1 MFFAKPALGEQPHHM
16 HFEYMDTEPYTR
28 QQEGIGYNGDG
39 RILKIETSDQE
50 GEEGEPTVFPAYRL
64 RSSILGGEVVYE
76 NGQAFVYAG
85 GEKIATNY
93 EVGTPSPTLA
103 TMWHHKDPN
112 MSSYRSTEPGGTVLG
127 TGVDNHDWDKI
138 ETDGDGKSVGL
149 SQPSYPAPPPNEL
162 YTSGWSFGTMQTG
175 QYALYTVDGLHVP
188 PETFA
193 AQMGRLGSSADIDCT
208 REEILTPA
216 DDGGRIVSPCY
227 DTMTLALHG
236 IFVLPYSGPLGDSRW
251 PDDRVI
257 YRDYAFA
264 TQPQPESENM
274 RNFRDAVQA
283 ARDIL
288 NENGGDNP
296 CARFF
301 EGAGLEALA
310 EVESVVSRQGENTFE
325 DLQNGALGIR
335 MGIPTL
341 SISGFIGYGGGSVTD
356 LDGNVT
362 SIPGRVGYLT
372 PNSVRINTR
381 GPFVRRIPMSNSL
394 NDRLGRPGGYAPGSL
409 QSRVVQLLHEAAHL
423 LFRNRR
429 TYQVPTANIP
439 FNSETVFDRV
449 IPLDGEDHD
458 PYGDV
463 SGRNTNRVMA
473 ACRAQINRIR

>member
-1 MFFAKPALGEQPHHM
+1 
-16 HFEYMDTEPYTR
+16 
-28 QQEGIGYNGDG
+28 
-39 RILKIETSDQE
+39 
-50 GEEGEPTVFPAYRL
+50 
-64 RSSILGGEVVYE
+64 
-76 NGQAFVYAG
+76 
-85 GEKIATNY
+85 
-93 EVGTPSPTLA
+93 
-103 TMWHHKDPN
+103 
-112 MSSYRSTEPGGTVLG
+112 
-127 TGVDNHDWDKI
+127 
-138 ETDGDGKSVGL
+138 
-149 SQPSYPAPPPNEL
+149 
-162 YTSGWSFGTMQTG
+162 
-175 QYALYTVDGLHVP
+175 
-188 PETFA
+188 
-193 AQMGRLGSSADIDCT
+193 
-208 REEILTPA
+208 
-216 DDGGRIVSPCY
+216 
-227 DTMTLALHG
+227 MTLALHG

-283 ARDIL
+283 VRDIL

-310 EVESVVSRQGENTFE
+310 EIESVVHRQGEQRTFRDE
-325 DLQNGALGIR
+325 GNGALGIS
-335 MGIPTL
+335 MDIPTL
-341 SISGFIGYGGGSVTD
+341 SISGVIGYGGGSVTD
-356 LDGNVT
+356 LDGNVA

-394 NDRLGRPGGYAPGSL
+394 NDRLGEPGRYSPGSL

-439 FNSETVFDRV
+439 FNLETTFDRV
-449 IPLDGEDHD
+449 IPLDGDD
-458 PYGDV
+458 PDGDV
-463 SGRNTNRVMA
+463 SRRNTNRVMA